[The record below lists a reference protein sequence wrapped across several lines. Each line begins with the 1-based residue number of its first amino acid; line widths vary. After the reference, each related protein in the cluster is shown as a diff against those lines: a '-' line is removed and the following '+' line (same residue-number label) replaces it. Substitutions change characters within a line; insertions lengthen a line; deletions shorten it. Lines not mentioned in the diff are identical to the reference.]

1 MRMIKCDRC
10 GSINET
16 GNKIII
22 YKNSTAHSDGVL
34 DIDLCADCERRL
46 WELLKPLD
54 EVRK

>member
-1 MRMIKCDRC
+1 MIKCDRC